1 MAGSDTFSSRSAILS
16 IILVA
21 GDDSAMDKIALRLL
35 KVSLPAIKQPLA
47 DIFNVSISTGV
58 FPASWKVAQVVPVYK
73 RGNRADYN
81 SYRPISLLPL
91 LSKVME
97 HLVHRQVKEY
107 LDKHQLLHNAQH
119 GFRSK
124 RSCCSALLMLSSRL
138 SDAKNNGLY
147 SSLAALD
154 YSRAF
159 DTISHD
165 ILVQKMAAKG
175 FDKQAQTWF
184 ASYLAG
190 RAQYVCYNGAQSDL
204 LPTSHGVPQGSVMG
218 PTLFLLYID
227 DLFTLLPPGS
237 AVGYADD
244 VTLVASGDTASA
256 AAAAQQSLL
265 DIVSRWSCD
274 NVLRLNSVKCTSMCI
289 APSKRKATSTCA
301 PALNVNGCPIS
312 CVLSVKIL
320 GVTFTSDL
328 DWRLHAQ
335 CVRGKLASKLAVLRR
350 VGSSLN
356 ARRHIYVTCI
366 KPHIEYCLPVWAFCG
381 GEEASIDK
389 LLVRAKRI
397 ITNCKSGAVVNDDFN
412 LYSIATFANLRFLSV
427 VCQYFYFVH

>member
-1 MAGSDTFSSRSAILS
+1 
-16 IILVA
+16 
-21 GDDSAMDKIALRLL
+21 
-35 KVSLPAIKQPLA
+35 
-47 DIFNVSISTGV
+47 
-58 FPASWKVAQVVPVYK
+58 
-73 RGNRADYN
+73 
-81 SYRPISLLPL
+81 
-91 LSKVME
+91 
-97 HLVHRQVKEY
+97 
-107 LDKHQLLHNAQH
+107 
-119 GFRSK
+119 
-124 RSCCSALLMLSSRL
+124 
-138 SDAKNNGLY
+138 
-147 SSLAALD
+147 
-154 YSRAF
+154 
-159 DTISHD
+159 
-165 ILVQKMAAKG
+165 
-175 FDKQAQTWF
+175 
-184 ASYLAG
+184 
-190 RAQYVCYNGAQSDL
+190 
-204 LPTSHGVPQGSVMG
+204 MG

-244 VTLVASGDTASA
+244 VTLVASGDTAIA

-356 ARRHIYVTCI
+356 ARARRHIYVTCI
-366 KPHIEYCLPVWAFCG
+366 KPHIEYCLPVWAYCG

-389 LLVRAKRI
+389 LLVRAKCI

-427 VCQYFYFVH
+427 VCQYFYFVHKRVNGCDSVFSVPLLSQCNKSMSTRASVSNKVLLQSSKHSCENCFMFTAPKLWNSLPNTVTCLVNFNTFYTNVIKTVFTVKL